1 MYFSSVTSVPLM
13 KCVSQLENRMPLL
26 VLDCRLQTQHLF
38 SRVSLSGRSRGGFAW
53 GRIYVKHFAAKPFNS
68 CFSVLAIV
76 SPLAGRGANES
87 L

>member
-13 KCVSQLENRMPLL
+13 KCLPQLENRKP
-26 VLDCRLQTQHLF
+26 DCRLQTQQLF
-38 SRVSLSGRSRGGFAW
+38 DRLSLSGHSQGEFAL
-53 GRIYVKHFAAKPFNS
+53 GTIYVEPFNS
-68 CFSVLAIV
+68 CFRILAIV